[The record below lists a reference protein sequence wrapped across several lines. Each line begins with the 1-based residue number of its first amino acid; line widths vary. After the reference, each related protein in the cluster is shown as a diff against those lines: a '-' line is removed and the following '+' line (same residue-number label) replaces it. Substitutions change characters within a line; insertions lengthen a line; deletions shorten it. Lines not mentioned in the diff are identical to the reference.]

1 MPRVTDRDTFL
12 ATYGPLFEHSPW
24 VAEDA
29 YAKGPFS
36 DEDEVYD
43 ALTAAMYEA
52 PRERQLALLRA
63 HPDLGARARM
73 TPAST
78 REQAGAGL
86 DRLSADEYDA
96 LMRANAAY
104 KARFGMPFVI
114 CVGEHDKDS
123 ILAAAQARVRNDPDA
138 EVETALGEVAKIA
151 RLRME
156 RV

>member
-1 MPRVTDRDTFL
+1 VTDRDTFV

-29 YAKGPFS
+29 YARGPFS
-36 DEDEVYD
+36 DEDEIYE
-43 ALTAAMYEA
+43 ALTSAMYEA

-73 TPAST
+73 TPDST

-86 DRLSADEYDA
+86 DRLTPDEYDA

-104 KARFGMPFVI
+104 KERFGMPFVI
-114 CVGEHDKDS
+114 CVGMHDTGS
-123 ILAAAQARVRNDPDA
+123 ILAAALQRVRNDPDA
-138 EVETALGEVAKIA
+138 EVEEALREVAKIA
-151 RLRME
+151 KLRME
-156 RV
+156 RM